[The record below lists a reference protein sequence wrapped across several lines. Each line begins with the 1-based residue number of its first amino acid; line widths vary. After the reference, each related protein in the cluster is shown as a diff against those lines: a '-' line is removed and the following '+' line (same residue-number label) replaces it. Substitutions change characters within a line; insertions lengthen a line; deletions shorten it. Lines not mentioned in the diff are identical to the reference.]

1 MKSHKLCKNSLI
13 GIIKTGN
20 KERNSNNSVA
30 IKMREKYIMKKKL
43 YKDMTREEKRNAWKS
58 MTKEERSNIVILS
71 LGKPHEIDELLEN
84 YDFRNDPNDYKQI
97 LEDILQSRAED
108 LVQHSNTDY
117 DNIEYYRIKNVNY
130 ISSCINTYIHYLN
143 EFYEHSVEKEL
154 EVA

>member
-1 MKSHKLCKNSLI
+1 MKSHKLCINSLI

-43 YKDMTREEKRNAWKS
+43 YKDMTREEKNNAFDNMS
-58 MTKEERSNIVILS
+58 KEERKNIFTLC
-71 LGKPHEIDELLEN
+71 LGKEYEIDALFEN

-97 LEDILQSRAED
+97 LEDRLQSRAED

-117 DNIEYYRIKNVNY
+117 DDIEYYRIKNVKY
-130 ISSCINTYIHYLN
+130 ISDCINTYIYYLN
-143 EFYEHSVEKEL
+143 EFYEHSSEYEL
-154 EVA
+154 VSA

>member
-43 YKDMTREEKRNAWKS
+43 YKDMTREEKNNAFDNMS
-58 MTKEERSNIVILS
+58 KEERKNIFTLC
-71 LGKPHEIDELLEN
+71 LGKEYEIDALFEN

-97 LEDILQSRAED
+97 LEDRLQSRAED

-117 DNIEYYRIKNVNY
+117 DDIEYYRIKNVKY
-130 ISSCINTYIHYLN
+130 ISDCINTYIYYLN
-143 EFYEHSVEKEL
+143 EFYEHSSEYEL
-154 EVA
+154 VSA